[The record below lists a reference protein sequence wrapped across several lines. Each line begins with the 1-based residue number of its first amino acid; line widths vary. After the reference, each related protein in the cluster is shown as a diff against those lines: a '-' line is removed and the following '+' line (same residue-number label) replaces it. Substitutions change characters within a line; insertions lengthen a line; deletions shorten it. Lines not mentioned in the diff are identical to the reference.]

1 METQPELFETNQTA
15 WVQEVWRS
23 IPTTVRQ
30 EITAVL
36 AQMARAAIG
45 TTQWVKRGKGAR
57 DE

>member
-36 AQMARAAIG
+36 AQMASAAIG
-45 TTQWVKRGKGAR
+45 AAQRVKGGSN
-57 DE
+57 E

>member
-1 METQPELFETNQTA
+1 METQPELFETNQTT

-30 EITAVL
+30 EIIALL
-36 AQMARAAIG
+36 AQMASGAIG
-45 TTQWVKRGKGAR
+45 ATQGVKPGKGGR

>member
-30 EITAVL
+30 EITTVL
-36 AQMARAAIG
+36 AQMASAAIG
-45 TTQWVKRGKGAR
+45 AAQRVKGGSN
-57 DE
+57 E